1 MHVGVALGAFAW
13 KGGSAATGE
22 TVARIGRT
30 ADDAGFALVGVGDHL
45 WQGPHAG
52 GPQAPQ
58 LECFTTLATIAAHTR
73 RCRVASF
80 VAGVHFR
87 PPALLA
93 KTVTTLD
100 VLSGGRATL
109 GLGVGWYEDE
119 ATGSGIPFPPVA
131 ARFEMLEETLRILR
145 GYWHG
150 EQGDERPF
158 QGRHY
163 RVERPLN
170 LPQSLS
176 RPHPPIMLGG
186 GGPRTLRLVARYADA
201 CNLSPGPD
209 LPGKLDLLRRLCADA
224 GRDYNAIE
232 KTCALP
238 LDVGP
243 GAAGV
248 EDLIAQ
254 LHQLADEG
262 VHTVVGILLSSD
274 DPLRQI
280 EIIGEKVLPV
290 VAGAGPAPVES

>member
-1 MHVGVALGAFAW
+1 VHVGLALGAFAW
-13 KGGSAATGE
+13 NNGPAAMGE

-30 ADDAGFALVGVGDHL
+30 ADDAGFALIGVGDHL

-73 RCRVASF
+73 RCRVVSF

-109 GLGVGWYEDE
+109 GLGVGWDEDE

-131 ARFEMLEETLRILR
+131 ERFEMLEETLRILR

-158 QGRHY
+158 HGRHY
-163 RVERPLN
+163 RVNRPLN

-186 GGPRTLRLVARYADA
+186 GGTKTLRLVARYADA
-201 CNLSPGPD
+201 CNLYPGPD
-209 LPGKLDLLRRLCADA
+209 LPDKLDQLRRFCADA
-224 GRDYNAIE
+224 GRDYDAIE

-238 LDVGP
+238 MDVGAD
-243 GAAGV
+243 GAGTGELITQLRRLAG
-248 EDLIAQ
+248 
-254 LHQLADEG
+254 EG
-262 VHTVVGILLSSD
+262 VQTVIGILLAPG
-274 DPLRQI
+274 DPLRQV
-280 EIIGEKVLPV
+280 EIIGEKVLPA
-290 VAGAGPAPVES
+290 VADARPAPIDS